1 MIDPDGMLE
10 DPKTLTT
17 EYWQDIHVWLQWF
30 WIYVPVVATFAIT
43 VLTAHGIIPS
53 LVITGHLPASANR
66 LRLPLTVFALA
77 VLVAAVVLMVLVI
90 NSTLDVGKFWDRFL
104 I

>member
-1 MIDPDGMLE
+1 MFE
-10 DPKTLTT
+10 DPKSITS
-17 EYWQDIHVWLQWF
+17 EYWQDIHFWLQWF

-43 VLTAHGIIPS
+43 VLVAHGIIPS
-53 LVITGHLPASANR
+53 LVITGHLSASANR
-66 LRLPLTVFALA
+66 FRMPLTVFALA
-77 VLVAAVVLMVLVI
+77 VLAVAVVLMVVVI